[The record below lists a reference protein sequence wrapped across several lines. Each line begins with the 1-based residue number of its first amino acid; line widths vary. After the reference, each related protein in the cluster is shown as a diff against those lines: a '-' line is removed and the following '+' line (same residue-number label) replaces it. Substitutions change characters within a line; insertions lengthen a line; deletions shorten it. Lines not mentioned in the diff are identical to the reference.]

1 MKETIEQNFRKLEG
15 RFEFLSN
22 LQKRMSF
29 ELYSNRR
36 NHKVKSKCIFSVA
49 TICKVKFFWL
59 SKQKYKL
66 AKIKKTTPST
76 GEENCHT
83 LLMIQ

>member
-1 MKETIEQNFRKLEG
+1 
-15 RFEFLSN
+15 
-22 LQKRMSF
+22 MSF

-49 TICKVKFFWL
+49 IFFGL

-83 LLMIQ
+83 LLEEHM